1 MGPAAAPD
9 ARGARRAA
17 IVGCVIAAVLLL
29 AHTASEARS
38 RHHSSG
44 TRSVSKFAEHHA
56 RYRHPLWPLEIPGG
70 QYLPVAWSEIAG
82 WESDDQLAALKTFRV
97 SCRPILAARRSPS
110 TDKPLGGSLREPCH
124 AARSARLTTA
134 SEARAF
140 FERHFVP
147 LQISRLGEPLGF
159 VTGYYEP
166 VIEGSPVKTDD
177 YTVPVYR
184 RPSNLFVRG
193 YTQDAAL
200 PNGGPVYRKIGR
212 RKLVPY
218 YDRGQIEDGAI
229 DGRGL
234 EIGWLNSQ
242 TDLLFAQIQ
251 GSARIKLPDG
261 RVVRIN
267 YDAHNGYPYTP
278 VGRIL
283 IERGIIPREQM
294 SMHRIREWMEANPD
308 GAKEL
313 RRANRSYVFF
323 RKVELKDDDEAIG
336 AQGVPLTP
344 GRSIAVDKGLH
355 VYGTPFFITGELPI
369 ESANAK
375 TPFQRLMI
383 GQDTGSA
390 IVGPARADL
399 YFGAGAE
406 AGAVAGRIRHPI
418 AFAMLVPNSL
428 DPVARGRT
436 LPLPEPRPPA
446 KTKKPAATP
455 AKSGGK
461 KGAAN
466 AVPTPEVR
474 PAAAAS
480 RPQIKR
486 HHSHHKRHHRHP
498 R

>member
-1 MGPAAAPD
+1 MGPAAAAD

-17 IVGCVIAAVLLL
+17 LAGCVLAAALLS
-29 AHTASEARS
+29 APSEADARS
-38 RHHSSG
+38 RHHHSDV
-44 TRSVSKFAEHHA
+44 RSVSKFAEHHA
-56 RYRHPLWPLEIPGG
+56 KYRHPLWPLEIPGG
-70 QYLPVAWSEIAG
+70 QYLPVAWPDVPG
-82 WESDDQLAALKTFRV
+82 WDADDQLAALKTFRV
-97 SCRPILAARRSPS
+97 SCRPILAAGRAPS
-110 TDKPLGGSLREPCH
+110 IDKPLGGSLWEPCH
-124 AARSARLTTA
+124 AARSAHVTTA
-134 SEARAF
+134 AEARAF
-140 FERHFVP
+140 FEQHFVP

-193 YTQDAAL
+193 YKQDAAL
-200 PNGGPVYRKIGR
+200 PNGGPVFRKIGR

-218 YDRGQIEDGAI
+218 YDRGEIEDGAV

-234 EIGWLNSQ
+234 EICWLKSQ

-261 RVVRIN
+261 RVIRIN
-267 YDAHNGYPYTP
+267 YDAHNGFPYTP

-283 IERGIIPREQM
+283 IERGIIPREEM
-294 SMHRIREWMEANPD
+294 SMHRIRDWMDANPE

-369 ESANAK
+369 DSPTAK
-375 TPFQRLMI
+375 TAFRRLMI

-418 AFAMLVPNSL
+418 AFAMLVPKSL
-428 DPVARGRT
+428 DPVARARS
-436 LPLPEPRPPA
+436 LPVPEPRPPA
-446 KTKKPAATP
+446 KANKPAATP
-455 AKSGGK
+455 PKSGGK
-461 KGAAN
+461 DGATT
-466 AVPTPEVR
+466 VPTPDSR
-474 PAAAAS
+474 PATAPS
-480 RPQIKR
+480 RPPAQR
-486 HHSHHKRHHRHP
+486 HRSHHSRHHRYL